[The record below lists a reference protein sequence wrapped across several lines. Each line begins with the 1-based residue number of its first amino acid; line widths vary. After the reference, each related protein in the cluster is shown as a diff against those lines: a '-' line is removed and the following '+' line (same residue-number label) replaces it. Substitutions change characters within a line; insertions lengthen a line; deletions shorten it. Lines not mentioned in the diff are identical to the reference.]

1 MSGTRT
7 DFVSREGDLA
17 DVLIDRHDEG
27 KPWIMTRWDA
37 LLRRIDRRV
46 AVDGDSETRR
56 FQKVLVVVVA
66 FIGSIATLFNAVPLF
81 GGGLDSIGWSYIA
94 SAAFIFAGAVALLVR
109 PRAYVPIAFV
119 LLLDVLIFTAIAQV
133 LSGGLT
139 SGLYALPWTIFAPL
153 GAALALGSRYAL
165 AQLALFTGT
174 LVVVV
179 LLEPLSRELAAPIDP
194 QVLIS
199 FNVPSL
205 LSLGLMAGA
214 SALYL
219 IRQVER
225 FRGRA
230 DGLLLN
236 VLPSSIAARLKSGES
251 PIADRVDNVTV
262 LFADIVGFT
271 PLSSG
276 ADPREIVDMLN
287 QIFSDFDALARKHGI
302 EKIKTIGDS
311 YMAVSGLSAPR
322 RDHAQAMIDF
332 ALEMLDG
339 VASRKGLDGRPIWLR
354 IGINTGA
361 VVAGVIGRDRFIYDL
376 WGDTVNVASRMESH
390 GIADRILVTRAV
402 KESVGDRYRFEERP
416 PIEIK
421 GKGPT
426 VTYALDRSGRRRLPT
441 TPP

>member
-1 MSGTRT
+1 
-7 DFVSREGDLA
+7 
-17 DVLIDRHDEG
+17 
-27 KPWIMTRWDA
+27 
-37 LLRRIDRRV
+37 
-46 AVDGDSETRR
+46 
-56 FQKVLVVVVA
+56 VVVA
-66 FIGSIATLFNAVPLF
+66 FIGSISTLFNAVPLF

-94 SAAFIFAGAVALLVR
+94 SAVFIFAGALALLVK
-109 PRAYVPIAFV
+109 PAAYVPIAFV

-133 LSGGLT
+133 LSGGLS

-153 GAALALGSRYAL
+153 GAALALGSRHAL
-165 AQLALFTGT
+165 SQLGLFTVT
-174 LVVVV
+174 LVVVAV
-179 LLEPLSRELAAPIDP
+179 LEPFSRELATPIDP
-194 QVLIS
+194 RVLIS

-205 LSLGLMAGA
+205 LSLGVMAGA

-236 VLPSSIAARLKSGES
+236 VLPRSIAARLKSGEY
-251 PIADRVDNVTV
+251 PIADRVDSVTV

-276 ADPREIVDMLN
+276 ADPGEIVEMLN
-287 QIFSDFDALARKHGI
+287 QVFSDFDVLAKKHGI

-311 YMAVSGLSAPR
+311 YMAVSGLSVAR
-322 RDHAQAMIDF
+322 GDHARAMIDF
-332 ALEMLDG
+332 AVEMLDG
-339 VASRKGLDGRPIWLR
+339 VENRVGLDGRPIRLR
-354 IGINTGA
+354 IGINTGP

-402 KESVGDRYRFEERP
+402 KESVGDAYRFEERP

-421 GKGPT
+421 GKGLT
-426 VTYALDRSGRRRLPT
+426 VTYALRGSRWGPCPDPL
-441 TPP
+441 